1 MHFDNCTAWVRCISA
16 RDTERQMRIDSASRR
31 AFLQSAS
38 AATAAML
45 TSHLAAA
52 QGTVPAGSR
61 QQSGVEVLRNPDFI
75 TTRFGPRA
83 LTPMQHS
90 AREWTGG
97 GVRVTAEPA
106 KQGLPVMVAAE
117 TARPTHL
124 HLRWVGKPG
133 ESIHVLGDQWER
145 SYGDLEWRGVVPNRV
160 MPWYFITFDGHSLNG
175 YGVATQPSAFC
186 FWQQDPNGI
195 TLTVDLRSGGEPV
208 ALGQRPLHAC
218 TVVTRQGARGEPL
231 AAAARGFC
239 SLMYP
244 APRLPKGALFGSN
257 DWNYAYGK
265 NTAAGILRDADLIT
279 SLAPHGN
286 VKPYVVIDDGY
297 QDAVR
302 FPSMPDLASGIR
314 ERHLRPGL
322 WIRPLRA
329 PEAASPKLLLP
340 QTRLGKSAGALPA
353 FDPTTPEALEQILET
368 VRTPVRWGYEF
379 IKHDFSTVELFG
391 QWGSE
396 MTMGPARPGWSF
408 NDRSRTNA
416 EIVRDL
422 YLAILQAAGEQTV
435 ILGCNTVGH
444 IAAGI
449 FESQRIADDTS
460 GRDWERTRRFG
471 VNGLAQ
477 RIAQHRTFF
486 HIDPDCVALTR
497 EVGWRETS
505 QWMDVVSRSGTSL
518 FFSPEP
524 DAITPDVNSAMR
536 DAMAVVSQNASGYP
550 TDPLEGT
557 TPGQWKFERPVQT
570 TRQYDW
576 CDAEGILAF
585 PV

>member
-1 MHFDNCTAWVRCISA
+1 MKAN
-16 RDTERQMRIDSASRR
+16 SASRR
-31 AFLQSAS
+31 TFLKSAS

-45 TSHLAAA
+45 TFHPSTA
-52 QGTVPAGSR
+52 QSTVPVKLR
-61 QQSGVEVLRNPDFI
+61 QQTGIEVLRSPDFI
-75 TTRFGPRA
+75 TARFGGRE

-90 AREWTGG
+90 GREWTGG
-97 GVRVTAEPA
+97 GVRVTVEPA
-106 KQGLPVMVAAE
+106 EQELPITVTAE
-117 TARPTHL
+117 TATPTYL
-124 HLRWVGKPG
+124 HLRWEGKTS
-133 ESIHVLGDQWER
+133 ESTYSLGDQWER
-145 SYGDLEWRGVVPNRV
+145 AYGDLEWRGTIPNRV
-160 MPWYFITFDGHSLNG
+160 MPWYFVTFDGQILNG
-175 YGVATQPSAFC
+175 YGVKTQPSAFC
-186 FWQQDPNGI
+186 FWQQDSEGI
-195 TLTVDLRSGGEPV
+195 TLTIDLRSGGGPIT
-208 ALGQRPLHAC
+208 LGQRQLHAC
-218 TVVTRQGARGEPL
+218 TVVTRKGAPGEPIAD
-231 AAAARGFC
+231 AAQKFC
-239 SLMYP
+239 CVMCP
-244 APRLPKGALFGSN
+244 WPRLPEGALFGSN

-265 NTAAGILRDADLIT
+265 NTASGILRDADLIA
-279 SLAPHGN
+279 SLAPQGS
-286 VKPYVVIDDGY
+286 VKPYIVIDDGY

-302 FPSMPDLASGIR
+302 FPSMPHLASGIR
-314 ERHLRPGL
+314 ERHLRPGI

-329 PEAASPKLLLP
+329 SQAAPPKLLLP
-340 QTRLGKSAGALPA
+340 QARLGKSTGALPA
-353 FDPTTPEALEQILET
+353 LDPTIPEALEQILET
-368 VRTPVRWGYEF
+368 VRIPVHWGYEF

-396 MTMGPARPGWSF
+396 MTTGPARPGWSF

-422 YLAILQAAGEQTV
+422 YLAIRRAAGEQTV

-460 GRDWERTRRFG
+460 GHDWERTRRFG

-497 EVGWRETS
+497 DIGWRETS

-518 FFSPEP
+518 FLSPDP
-524 DAITPDVNSAMR
+524 SSITPEIKSAMR
-536 DAMAVVSQNASGYP
+536 DAMAIVSQNAYGYP
-550 TDPLEGT
+550 TDPLQGT
-557 TPGQWKFERPVQT
+557 TPNRWKFERPVQT

-576 CDAEGILAF
+576 CGANGVTAF